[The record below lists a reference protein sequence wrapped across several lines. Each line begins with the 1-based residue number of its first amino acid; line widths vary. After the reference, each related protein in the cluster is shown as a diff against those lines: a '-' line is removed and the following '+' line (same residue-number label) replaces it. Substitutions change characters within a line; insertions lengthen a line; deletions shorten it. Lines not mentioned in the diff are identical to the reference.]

1 MLPLFKLP
9 ARILRVVPWMGLITA
24 GVLIMT
30 LVVTLLPVLF
40 RSEASVQIRTLR
52 QGNNLPDGFYVY
64 QALSSQGIRIKSIT
78 PDHDSL
84 VIKLESHE
92 QSAAAEKVLRELLPV
107 GYNIA
112 RQEEHSAVNRINR
125 INLRT

>member
-9 ARILRVVPWMGLITA
+9 VRLLRVVPWMGMITA
-24 GVLIMT
+24 AV
-30 LVVTLLPVLF
+30 LVVTLVLTLLPSLF
-40 RSEASVQIRTLR
+40 RSEATVQIRTLR

-84 VIKLESHE
+84 VIKLESQD
-92 QSAAAEKVLRELLPV
+92 QSAAAEKVLRELLPI
-107 GYNIA
+107 GFDIA